1 VIAVEPVKDVQDE
14 CDEAAAKEPN
24 LVPHWVHKR
33 LGDIVH
39 LLKKRNWKI

>member
-14 CDEAAAKEPN
+14 CDEAAAKEPY